1 MAQKF
6 RIATSSIVDSL
17 FIIGK
22 KSTVTEELF
31 WQTVKAKVKEIT
43 AQQPKRYE
51 EVLTSVTDHL
61 KKGSITIL
69 DTWFEIKGRP

>member
-6 RIATSSIVDSL
+6 RIATSSQIDNL

-31 WQTVKAKVKEIT
+31 WQTVKTKVKEIT
-43 AQQPKRYE
+43 AKQPKRYE

-61 KKGSITIL
+61 KNGSLTIL

>member
-6 RIATSSIVDSL
+6 RIATSSQIDKL

-43 AQQPKRYE
+43 AKQPKRYE
-51 EVLTSVTDHL
+51 EVLTSVTDHFKNGPL
-61 KKGSITIL
+61 TIL